1 MGDGRIFF
9 KNLRASLF
17 NDDLSNEPNFGRVHL
32 TGQFF
37 EIRVKYPFYVVQG
50 PLFWHGHMNSRVNKR
65 YFSIYMYSIC
75 DCQKPLPLFTEHLY
89 ITGPRFRGFETKRMD
104 ALNYL
109 SILQLDHQI
118 LYWIRVKHVL
128 GGFTPLFRQG
138 NYLISGMQK
147 IVSSVCTVV
156 TQPI

>member
-1 MGDGRIFF
+1 MSY
-9 KNLRASLF
+9 K
-17 NDDLSNEPNFGRVHL
+17 DL
-32 TGQFF
+32 
-37 EIRVKYPFYVVQG
+37 
-50 PLFWHGHMNSRVNKR
+50 
-65 YFSIYMYSIC
+65 YFDIAIGIQESINVFSVSIC
-75 DCQKPLPLFTEHLY
+75 TVLVIVKNHCHYLQNTY
-89 ITGPRFRGFETKRMD
+89 ISLVVPSPRFRGFETKKRMD

-147 IVSSVCTVV
+147 IAFSVCTVV